1 MGNPNNGA
9 MITKKG
15 IKELIFWTNS
25 CPKNLKVWGIVRTRY
40 GKLLGKRGYEKKFVL
55 EKGRIGNC

>member
-1 MGNPNNGA
+1 

-40 GKLLGKRGYEKKFVL
+40 GNLLGKRGYEKKFVL